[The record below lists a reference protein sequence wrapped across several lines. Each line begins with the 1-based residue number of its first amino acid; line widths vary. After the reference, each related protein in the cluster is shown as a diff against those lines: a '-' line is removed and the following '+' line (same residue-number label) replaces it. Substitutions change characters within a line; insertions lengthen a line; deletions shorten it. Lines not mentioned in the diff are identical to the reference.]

1 MKCFASTNRCDES
14 GVKQTALKRL
24 QKTAKE
30 IAIEL
35 SVPQLPK
42 LPLSYLLLLPDL
54 GGKSDETNRSK
65 SIQT

>member
-1 MKCFASTNRCDES
+1 MLAQTVAMNLASNKLHLNDYKKS
-14 GVKQTALKRL
+14 
-24 QKTAKE
+24 AKE

-42 LPLSYLLLLPDL
+42 VPLSYLLLLPDL